1 MEKVQCKLINK
12 TDNAVV
18 AATANPYFPGGAL
31 PAHLPFAHG
40 DTLLTPTH
48 ILFLLV
54 SSPLID
60 WLTQAALTRGSPSSD
75 GACAV

>member
-12 TDNAVV
+12 TDSTVV
-18 AATANPYFPGGAL
+18 AATA
-31 PAHLPFAHG
+31 
-40 DTLLTPTH
+40 TPTFLVVRYLPTCPLPMVTHYSAPAH

-54 SSPLID
+54 SSPLVD
-60 WLTQAALTRGSPSSD
+60 WLTRAALTRGSPSSD